1 MPDAIRTRSSQDAAL
16 PEGVTDPLLWRAAYD
31 VAAAHRPDPAGRCT
45 SLLCAGRP
53 APCPPFT
60 AAHKAMGLA
69 GDAGRRAGYDGSA
82 GRATR
87 DRRRAA

>member
-1 MPDAIRTRSSQDAAL
+1 MPDTIRTRSSQDAAL

-53 APCPPFT
+53 APCAPLT
-60 AAHKAMGLA
+60 AARKAMRLA
-69 GDAGRRAGYDGSA
+69 GDADRQAGYDESA
-82 GRATR
+82 GRTTR